1 MAYLLASRLKS
12 RDAKPEGAKVRL
24 KSGHASRLHHAS
36 VIIKGKMVNGHYGKS
51 SCKNFLHGI
60 FFCFKRIFEISA
72 GDLPDSVKFEGQY
85 KRTAGMDEHIAK
97 PVDRKLLVKVINE
110 LVKRNQREK

>member
-36 VIIKGKMVNGHYGKS
+36 VIKKVNVKWALW
-51 SCKNFLHGI
+51 KKFL
-60 FFCFKRIFEISA
+60 
-72 GDLPDSVKFEGQY
+72 
-85 KRTAGMDEHIAK
+85 
-97 PVDRKLLVKVINE
+97 
-110 LVKRNQREK
+110 

>member
-1 MAYLLASRLKS
+1 MSAIIKKDFFMAYLLASRLKS

-36 VIIKGKMVNGHYGKS
+36 VIIKGKMLNGHYEKS

-72 GDLPDSVKFEGQY
+72 GDLPDSVKFEGQ
-85 KRTAGMDEHIAK
+85 
-97 PVDRKLLVKVINE
+97 
-110 LVKRNQREK
+110 

>member
-36 VIIKGKMVNGHYGKS
+36 VIIKGKMLNGHYGKS

-60 FFCFKRIFEISA
+60 FFASSGYLKSPQGTYLIRLKRQ
-72 GDLPDSVKFEGQY
+72 L
-85 KRTAGMDEHIAK
+85 H
-97 PVDRKLLVKVINE
+97 
-110 LVKRNQREK
+110 